1 MFSENDYN
9 ENVYNILTRITK
21 LNFKSQI
28 KNSGIVFQRIY
39 KIINLESNNEYYQL
53 VLNDDTIVFTN
64 QEEFCIKFI
73 VFLEQNLDKLESQ
86 FDDFNKNNERLNK
99 NEMFNYNDEVSSH
112 INKQSKLLSKLK
124 QYQKRE
130 M

>member
-9 ENVYNILTRITK
+9 ENIYNILARITK

-53 VLNDDTIVFTN
+53 AVNDNVIIFKDK
-64 QEEFCIKFI
+64 EEFCTEFI
-73 VFLEQNLDKLESQ
+73 DFLQQNINELEAQ
-86 FDDFNKNNERLNK
+86 FDEFNRSNEYADKNSV
-99 NEMFNYNDEVSSH
+99 FDYNDEISSH
-112 INKQSKLLSKLK
+112 INKQSKLLDKLK
-124 QYQKRE
+124 CPLSN
-130 M
+130 

>member
-9 ENVYNILTRITK
+9 ENIYNILARITK

-53 VLNDDTIVFTN
+53 AVNDNVIIFKDK
-64 QEEFCIKFI
+64 EEFCTEFI
-73 VFLEQNLDKLESQ
+73 DFLQQNINELEAQ
-86 FDDFNKNNERLNK
+86 FDEFNRSNEYADKNSV
-99 NEMFNYNDEVSSH
+99 FDYNDEISSH
-112 INKQSKLLSKLK
+112 INKQSKLLDKLK
-124 QYQKRE
+124 CALSN
-130 M
+130 